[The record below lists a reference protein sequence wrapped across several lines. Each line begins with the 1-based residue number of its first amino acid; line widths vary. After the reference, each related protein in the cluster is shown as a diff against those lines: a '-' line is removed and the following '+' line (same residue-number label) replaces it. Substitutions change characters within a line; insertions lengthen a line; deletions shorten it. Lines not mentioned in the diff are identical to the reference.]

1 MFFTQIVF
9 LMWLSSHAA
18 IPPENTNWRYLAL
31 HGGRNIKNVNQ
42 IFHFWKL
49 GVKGF
54 QTVYRLSKSA
64 DILEEAL
71 SYHVRTLQKTP
82 LTCLVDR

>member
-18 IPPENTNWRYLAL
+18 IPPENTNWSYVAL
-31 HGGRNIKNVNQ
+31 HGGRNVKNVNQ

-54 QTVYRLSKSA
+54 QTVYRLSKLV
-64 DILEEAL
+64 DILEDCEN
-71 SYHVRTLQKTP
+71 SEKTP
-82 LTCLVDR
+82 LTWFFDR